1 LQRQVEMMAAIDH
14 GTAEAVHAFAMSH
27 AWLTLPVIVITAAF
41 IGLCP
46 LALVIIWVRDRELR
60 AAVATLI
67 GLGLADKV
75 SHTFGTLH
83 YVRRP
88 FVVMHFTPLFPHAPN
103 NSFPSST
110 VAFAAVAAIVVLF
123 AWRRLGMVLAV
134 GAVVIAFGCIYVG
147 VHYVSD
153 VIVGAAIGLV
163 CGTAAWFAVGWGP
176 AARLLAAIEHR
187 LPGHPRAATTPA
199 RRPAPPEDIRAR

>member
-1 LQRQVEMMAAIDH
+1 MPAVGD
-14 GTAEAVHAFAMSH
+14 GTAEAIHAFAVAH
-27 AWLTLPVIVITAAF
+27 AWLTLPVIVVTAVC

-46 LALVIIWVRDRELR
+46 VALVMIWVRDRKLR
-60 AAVATLI
+60 ALVATLI
-67 GLGLADKV
+67 GLALADKV
-75 SHTFGTLH
+75 SHTIGTFH

-88 FVVMHFTPLFPHAPN
+88 FVALDFVPLFPHVPN

-123 AWRRLGMVLAV
+123 AWRRLGIVLAV

-153 VIVGAAIGLV
+153 VIVGAAIGIA
-163 CGTAAWFAVGWGP
+163 CGTATWFALGWGP
-176 AARLLAAIEHR
+176 AARLLGAIERR
-187 LPGHPRAATTPA
+187 LPGQA
-199 RRPAPPEDIRAR
+199 RVDG

>member
-1 LQRQVEMMAAIDH
+1 MLMPTMGD
-14 GTAEAVHAFAMSH
+14 GGAEAIHAFAIAH
-27 AWLTLPVIVITAAF
+27 AWLTLPVIVVTAAC

-46 LALVIIWVRDRELR
+46 IMLVIIWIRDRRLR

-75 SHTFGTLH
+75 SHTIGTWH

-88 FVVMHFTPLFPHAPN
+88 FVALDFAPLFPHAPN

-110 VAFAAVAAIVVLF
+110 VAFAAVAATVVLF
-123 AWRRLGMVLAV
+123 AWRRLGIVLAF

-147 VHYVSD
+147 VHYLND
-153 VIVGAAIGLV
+153 VIVGAASGIA
-163 CGTAAWFAVGWGP
+163 CGAAAWFALGWGP
-176 AARLLAAIEHR
+176 VARLLGAIEHR
-187 LPGHPRAATTPA
+187 LPGQLRVD
-199 RRPAPPEDIRAR
+199 RD